1 MTDAQIP
8 VPLEAD
14 NTIPRMLVRQAERLG
29 DKPLIRFPREG
40 VDLGYAT
47 LAAHALAGSARLERD
62 HALRPGTIAA
72 LYLGNCGDYVRAWFS
87 CLFAGIVDVPVNH
100 EFRKAL
106 LLYALS
112 SVGAEVVITDAD
124 GAAHLLDPE
133 VRDYLGKLRLLVL
146 CGPFDREQL
155 REQAAGAALPPV
167 VALDDLTAPGPRGTA
182 WETLEGTAPAL
193 IRFTSGTTGSPKG
206 ILQSH
211 LHALGKSMVINR
223 LLEMG
228 EEDILYSPFP
238 LHHNLASVNGL
249 IGMLQLGGTMVSAPR
264 FTASGYWQE
273 ARECG
278 ATRAHLL
285 QAVAPLVMAQPPSAL
300 DRRHGV
306 RLLWTGGPDRAFE
319 ERFGVEWIQSF
330 AIGEVGC
337 IAHTRGAQPGSTAVG
352 VPLPEFEVAIVD
364 TLDRPLP
371 VGERGELTIRPRH
384 PHRVMLAYHN
394 NLPATMRAFRNL
406 WFHTGDAAMMGA
418 DGQLHWLG
426 RIGDTIRRRGVNISS
441 EQLEGEIRQHPAVLD
456 CGVIAIDM
464 GNRDQEIHACLL
476 WREPPADAPAAY
488 AELAQFLAGR
498 LTREYV
504 PRFYE
509 SVAELPRT
517 GTGKVR
523 KVELRERA
531 QYGPTWDRQAAAWVV
546 QPGAQF
552 RQQETSP

>member
-1 MTDAQIP
+1 MTHMPIP

-14 NTIPRMLVRQAERLG
+14 NTIPRMLIRQAERLG
-29 DKPLIRFPREG
+29 DKPLIRFPGEG
-40 VDLGYAT
+40 VDLGYAR
-47 LAAHALAGSARLERD
+47 LAAHALAGSARLERE
-62 HALRPGTIAA
+62 HGVQPGAVAA
-72 LYLGNCGDYVRAWFS
+72 LYLGNCGDYVKAWFS
-87 CLFAGIVDVPVNH
+87 CLFAGVIDVPVNH

-112 SVGAEVVITDAD
+112 SVGTEVVITDAE

-133 VRDYLGKLRLLVL
+133 VRGYLGQLRLLVL
-146 CGPFDREQL
+146 CGSFDRERL
-155 REQAAGAALPPV
+155 REQAPDVQLPTV
-167 VALDDLTAPGPRGTA
+167 VMLDELTTPGPRGTV
-182 WETLEGTAPAL
+182 WETIDGAMPAL
-193 IRFTSGTTGSPKG
+193 IRFTSGTTGAPKG

-228 EEDILYSPFP
+228 EQDILYSPFP

-264 FTASGYWQE
+264 FSASGYWQD
-273 ARECG
+273 ARACR
-278 ATRAHLL
+278 ATRGHLL
-285 QAVAPLVMAQPPSAL
+285 QAVAPLVMAQPPSPL
-300 DRRHGV
+300 DRQHSM

-330 AIGEVGC
+330 SIGEVGC
-337 IAHTRGAQPGSTAVG
+337 VASRRGAEPGSTAVG
-352 VPLPEFEVAIVD
+352 VPLPEFEIAIVD

-371 VGERGELTIRPRH
+371 TGARGELVIRPRH

-406 WFHTGDAAMMGA
+406 WFHTGDAALIAA

-426 RIGDTIRRRGVNISS
+426 RIGDTIRRRGVNISA
-441 EQLEGEIRQHPAVLD
+441 EQLDAEVRQHPAVLD

-464 GNRDQEIHACLL
+464 GNRHQEIHACVL
-476 WREPPADAPAAY
+476 WREPPADAASAY

-498 LTREYV
+498 LAREYV
-504 PRFYE
+504 PRFFE
-509 SVAELPRT
+509 SVADLPRT

-523 KVELRERA
+523 KVELRDRA
-531 QYGPTWDRQAAAWVV
+531 QYGPTWDRQAAAWLA
-546 QPGAQF
+546 QPGSKF
-552 RQQETSP
+552 IPQETSP